1 MKLEQ
6 RALRF
11 HSPGGGLIGIV
22 DVPERP
28 LVRGM
33 LVLPDSTQYR
43 AGSHRQFT
51 LLSRLLAGRGI
62 AVMRFD
68 RRGFGDSE
76 GDGAGAG
83 PGTVQGGEDIA
94 AAMQEFFIHVP
105 EMKESVILAPG
116 DAAPLAAHYAA
127 GDARVAGLALL
138 DPLLDPLL
146 PDVAGASLPGTAVV
160 PRPAPRSAAE
170 RLFRRAAAF
179 RSAAARMRERATA
192 PVPAGAGSGP
202 AAGTFGGRVL
212 LVLAGNAAGGAG
224 STCALEQQ
232 DPRCRRVQLAGC
244 ANSGGSAWRE
254 AVAFACASWLTS
266 W

>member
-11 HSPGGGLIGIV
+11 HAAGVGLIGIV

-43 AGSHRQFT
+43 AGSHRRFT

-76 GDGAGAG
+76 GDRAS
-83 PGTVQGGEDIA
+83 PGSMPAAEDIEA
-94 AAMQEFFIHVP
+94 ALKEFFIHVP
-105 EMKESVILAPG
+105 EMTECVILAPG
-116 DAAPLAAHYAA
+116 DAAPLAASYAA
-127 GDARVAGLALL
+127 GDSRVTGLALL
-138 DPLLDPLL
+138 DPLLPSLAAGGL
-146 PDVAGASLPGTAVV
+146 PQ
-160 PRPAPRSAAE
+160 PAPLSVAQ
-170 RLFRRAAAF
+170 RLLRRAAALG
-179 RSAAARMRERATA
+179 RAAAEA
-192 PVPAGAGSGP
+192 AGAAAAPGTGP
-202 AAGTFGGRVL
+202 AAAPAPAGFGGSVL
-212 LVLAGNAAGGAG
+212 LICAGSAAG
-224 STCALEQQ
+224 SSCALEHQGA
-232 DPRCRRVQLAGC
+232 PSRRIELAGC
-244 ANSGGSAWRE
+244 GEAGGSAWRE

>member
-11 HSPGGGLIGIV
+11 HSGGVGLIGIV

-51 LLSRLLAGRGI
+51 LLSRVLAGRGI

-68 RRGFGDSE
+68 RRGCGDSE
-76 GDGAGAG
+76 GDGAGA
-83 PGTVQGGEDIA
+83 TAGEDIA
-94 AAMQEFFIHVP
+94 AAMKEFFIHVP
-105 EMKESVILAPG
+105 EMKEYVILAPG
-116 DAAPLAAHYAA
+116 DAALLAAQYAA
-127 GDARVAGLALL
+127 GDPRATGLALL
-138 DPLLDPLL
+138 DPVL
-146 PDVAGASLPGTAVV
+146 PPQAPSEPGGSEPPRRGA
-160 PRPAPRSAAE
+160 RSVAE
-170 RLFRRAAAF
+170 RLFRRATF
-179 RSAAARMRERATA
+179 RPDPARVDPA
-192 PVPAGAGSGP
+192 PGTPAP
-202 AAGTFGGRVL
+202 AIGGFGGRVL
-212 LVLAGNAAGGAG
+212 LVAAGSAAGGAADNVPG
-224 STCALEQQ
+224 HNCALEHQG
-232 DPRCRRVQLAGC
+232 PRSRRVEIAGC
-244 ANSGGSAWRE
+244 ANAGGNAWRE